1 MKCRVELR
9 PAGKKV
15 KWGEKQSG
23 KPLLLL
29 RPRLTGDVDERG
41 VDLAAF
47 GGNEALDE
55 GGAAAAPHP
64 GQADLHKL
72 QVDAQRVFPSRH

>member
-1 MKCRVELR
+1 MPCRVESR

-15 KWGEKQSG
+15 TWGEKQSG
-23 KPLLLL
+23 KPPLLL

-64 GQADLHKL
+64 GQTDLYKL